1 MTASFFCLQVISDE
15 TLLSMGF
22 LGCYREGGKQTRL
35 QAARLPSF
43 GYSVVV
49 VVLGDRRRQLRKMP
63 IFLEALVE

>member
-1 MTASFFCLQVISDE
+1 
-15 TLLSMGF
+15 MGF